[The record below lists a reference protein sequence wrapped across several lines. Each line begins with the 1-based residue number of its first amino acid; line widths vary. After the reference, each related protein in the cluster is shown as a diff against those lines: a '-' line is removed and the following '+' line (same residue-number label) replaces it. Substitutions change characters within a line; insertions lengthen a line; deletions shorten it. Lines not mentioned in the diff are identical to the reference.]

1 MGLLLRGAASHYED
15 RNTGAFTH
23 RRYEGEVAGFI
34 PMAGERVVL
43 ALHSW
48 VVSTPRQN
56 DTVPFYLLPSLGGS
70 NTLRSFTD
78 YRFHDRNMLAANAEL
93 RIAMMTHVDLAMF
106 ADAGNV
112 APQIGDL
119 DLDKRSY
126 GAGLRFHT
134 RRQTFARIDIA
145 HGSEGWKYL
154 FRLNDPLSLSR
165 LQRRAAAVPF
175 VP

>member
-1 MGLLLRGAASHYED
+1 
-15 RNTGAFTH
+15 
-23 RRYEGEVAGFI
+23 
-34 PMAGERVVL
+34 MAGERVVL
-43 ALHSW
+43 AVHGW
-48 VVSTPRQN
+48 IVTTPDHN
-56 DTVPFYLLPSLGGS
+56 NTSVPFYMLPSLGGA

-78 YRFHDRNMLAANAEL
+78 YRFHDRNLLLANAEL
-93 RIAMMTHVDLAMF
+93 RIAMMTHVDVAMF

-112 APQIGDL
+112 APRIQVL

-145 HGSEGWKYL
+145 QGKEGWRFL
-154 FRLNDPLSLSR
+154 ARLTDPFALGR
-165 LQRRAAAVPF
+165 LERRAAAVPF